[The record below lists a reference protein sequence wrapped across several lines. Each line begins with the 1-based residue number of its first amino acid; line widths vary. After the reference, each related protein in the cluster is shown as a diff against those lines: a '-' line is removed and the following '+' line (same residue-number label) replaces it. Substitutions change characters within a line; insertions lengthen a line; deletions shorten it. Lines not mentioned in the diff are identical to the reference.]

1 MSSVIK
7 RDKFDFYGNTMTV
20 QLVQNDHDD
29 TYKLSILVLSSYIP
43 KNSL

>member
-20 QLVQNDHDD
+20 QLVQNDPDD
-29 TYKLSILVLSSYIP
+29 TYKLSYSCSIKLYT